1 MAKRKKPAARKSR
14 RGGSSKRSTPRLAS
28 APPASGGIPVVCSE
42 CYSDFIFLPATSSAT
57 ASCPV
62 CMHSGQIPDASEVAR
77 IGMAKASEKKAF
89 ISATIPGFLF
99 LGIGMYYLTQL
110 NSAGSPEALGAAM
123 NYSLL
128 GGTMLMF
135 LITIVFAARYEK
147 CRSEVYF

>member
-1 MAKRKKPAARKSR
+1 MAKRSKPAARKSR
-14 RGGSSKRSTPRLAS
+14 RGGSSKRSTPKLPS

-42 CYSDFIFLPATSSAT
+42 CYSDFLFMPATSSTT

-62 CMHSGQIPDASEVAR
+62 CMHSGQVPDSSEVAR
-77 IGMAKASEKKAF
+77 IVMAKASEKKAF

-99 LGIGMYYLTQL
+99 IVVGMYYLVQL

-128 GGTMLMF
+128 GVTVLMF